1 MTSFLFCLLFPTSVM
16 LSHFHVLW
24 TIAANEIYV
33 MHTSCALIVQCLFT
47 LTFFFSYFS
56 LFSVIDNRQENGLAL
71 FFLFSFSLLTN
82 WQLALKEASK
92 DGNRIEERKK
102 ERLHVACYLSVCE
115 LEKIGSGNRQFLF
128 FFCLETK
135 THVQMIQTFLVDC
148 FPCKFVHELTLADW
162 HQQQLLRE
170 TNCKF
175 WQPAILQQ
183 NSYLCVFAFAK
194 HTHTQIDNT
203 KKVQNAKNM
212 ARF

>member
-1 MTSFLFCLLFPTSVM
+1 MTFFLFCLLFPTSVM

-102 ERLHVACYLSVCE
+102 ERLHIACYLSVCE

-128 FFCLETK
+128 FFLFRNKNTCTDDTDFFGWLFSLQICPWADTGRL
-135 THVQMIQTFLVDC
+135 TSATTF
-148 FPCKFVHELTLADW
+148 T
-162 HQQQLLRE
+162 R
-170 TNCKF
+170 N
-175 WQPAILQQ
+175 
-183 NSYLCVFAFAK
+183 
-194 HTHTQIDNT
+194 
-203 KKVQNAKNM
+203 
-212 ARF
+212 